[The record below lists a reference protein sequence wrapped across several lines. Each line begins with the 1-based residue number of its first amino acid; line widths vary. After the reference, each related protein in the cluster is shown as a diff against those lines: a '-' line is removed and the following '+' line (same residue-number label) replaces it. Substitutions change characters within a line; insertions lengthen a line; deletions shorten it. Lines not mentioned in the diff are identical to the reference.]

1 MKIVDIAD
9 EIYRELGEPTDN
21 SIPPIAFWIRT
32 NLGTLNNYLNTAFKI
47 QKPTLEVEQTV
58 VDPDTGDATEVLIDE
73 KAASILKKMYFV
85 HNYEKLLRTNIS
97 AASADTIIEVSDQ
110 GSRVKKI
117 NKNEVTRVYAQLK
130 STEQKELRES
140 INDYKV
146 HGASPKQ
153 VVGDDTVAGVYSTS
167 DQFNRISLTY

>member
-32 NLGTLNNYLNTAFKI
+32 NLGALNNYLNTAFKI
-47 QKPTLEVEQTV
+47 QKPSLEVEQTV
-58 VDPDTGDATEVLIDE
+58 VDPDTGDASEVLINE
-73 KAASILKKMYFV
+73 KAASVLKKMYFV
-85 HNYEKLLRTNIS
+85 HNYEKLLRTNIT
-97 AASADTIIEVSDQ
+97 AASADTIIEVADQ
-110 GSRVKKI
+110 GSRVRKI

-130 STEQKELRES
+130 STEQKELREA
-140 INDYKV
+140 INDYKI

>member
-58 VDPDTGDATEVLIDE
+58 VNPDTGDATEVLIDE

-97 AASADTIIEVSDQ
+97 AATADTIIEVADQ

-117 NKNEVTRVYAQLK
+117 NKNELK
-130 STEQKELRES
+130 NLDLFKDNILRTAFRES
-140 INDYKV
+140 INDYKI